1 MIKFKEFS
9 KKQVFAEII
18 EELNEE
24 RLGLFPAHEI
34 RARER
39 ELLVLTDGIDN
50 ASEAATNDA
59 LNLAEHGTVSVAS
72 SPQAPTKKTDSFEPP
87 F

>member
-1 MIKFKEFS
+1 MQFKEFS
-9 KKQVFAEII
+9 KEQVFAEII
-18 EELNEE
+18 EDLNED
-24 RLGLFPAHEI
+24 RLGLFPDHEI

-59 LNLAEHGTVSVAS
+59 LNLAEYGAVPVAL
-72 SPQAPTKKTDSFEPP
+72 SPPAPTKKTDSFEPP

>member
-1 MIKFKEFS
+1 MVREFPI
-9 KKQVFAEII
+9 KQVIAEMA
-18 EELNEE
+18 EELEAD
-24 RLGLFPAHEI
+24 RLGLFPDHEI

-59 LNLAEHGTVSVAS
+59 LNLAEYGAVPVAL

>member
-1 MIKFKEFS
+1 MQFKEFS

-18 EELNEE
+18 EDLNED
-24 RLGLFPAHEI
+24 RLGLFPDHEI

-50 ASEAATNDA
+50 ASEAATNDS
-59 LNLAEHGTVSVAS
+59 LNLAEYGAVPVAL